1 MISPNDIGKIQK
13 LLDWQK
19 QITQPVQGLQGRT
32 RRRNYARPLGVVVM
46 ELAVMDDPIE
56 FGNTPQ
62 NATLWN
68 SGEYPPT
75 DKGETIEVYHD
86 WWRDNPQTIEA
97 GKRIGVIRQGNKW
110 RIHWA
115 ECPDPEEPDDGQIES
130 SATAD
135 TTINTWGPIPSASTK
150 YEYGKG
156 YIAAPDQYGFQVTS
170 PGYWRILFS
179 FSVEGSANNTVVQIR
194 PNTEAGPGLES
205 TWTVRQA
212 TQSVTGTV
220 TALNQV
226 TQAEIDAAPV
236 YLVIER
242 NVSANVT
249 WILTELSISKVSGI

>member
-1 MISPNDIGKIQK
+1 MIYKQGDRWSAKDANFAMKMAEQIAGTPLEILGGAAGSPV
-13 LLDWQK
+13 L
-19 QITQPVQGLQGRT
+19 P
-32 RRRNYARPLGVVVM
+32 
-46 ELAVMDDPIE
+46 AVMNGPVEFGSSAMATLYDETAQPPTDAGEDPIE
-56 FGNTPQ
+56 V
-62 NATLWN
+62 W
-68 SGEYPPT
+68 
-75 DKGETIEVYHD
+75 HD
-86 WWRDNPQTIEA
+86 WFRDNPQTIEA
-97 GKRIGVIRQGNKW
+97 GKRVGVIKQGEIY
-110 RIHWA
+110 RIYFA
-115 ECPDPEEPDDGQIES
+115 ECSDVEEPDDGQIES

-135 TTINTWGPIPSASTK
+135 TTINTWGPLPSAITK

-156 YIAAPDQYGFQVTS
+156 YIAAPDQYGFQITS